1 MLNEINM
8 KNSIALVLLITGF
21 SFFANAQ
28 TQGEKLFKSTCVACH
43 TVGKGKLVGPDLKG
57 VNKKYDEKWL
67 ISFIRS
73 SQALVKKGD
82 ARAVKTF
89 NENNKIP
96 MPDNNLSDADIKSVL
111 AYINLAGGGTAPAK
125 AKATV
130 SVTPAATQPKTA
142 NKVVNT
148 WIPSD
153 IKIKSIKV
161 DGIINPKDLNAEYW
175 NKTSST
181 IIAML
186 PQRIVY
192 PNLQE
197 ETIKEVKVKSVYS
210 EKQFAFLLEWEDK
223 TKDEF
228 VDVDQFCDQIAV
240 QLPVDVNNIPSFMM
254 GNEGGKVHIVH
265 WKAIWQRDCEKGF
278 RDVQDAYPNM
288 WVDIYP
294 GQEGEL
300 DRSKRVYAKDITAEQ
315 IVENRGTFNM
325 PGTASNNPMS
335 SIKRKV
341 PVEEASAIG
350 FGTLST
356 QETQSATGW
365 ADWKDGKWTVC
376 IVVPVNTGNIFK
388 ANFKDKTK
396 LSLAVWN
403 GDKQNVGG
411 RKHYSPWS
419 DVILEKL

>member
-1 MLNEINM
+1 M
-8 KNSIALVLLITGF
+8 KNSIAFILLITGF

-96 MPDNNLSDADIKSVL
+96 MPDNNLSDADIKSIL
-111 AYINLAGGGTAPAK
+111 AYIHLAGGGAAPAK

-130 SVTPAATQPKTA
+130 SVTPAATQPKPA
-142 NKVVNT
+142 KKEVDT

-153 IKIKSIKV
+153 IKIKSSKV
-161 DGIINPKDLNAEYW
+161 NGIINPKDLNAEYW

-197 ETIKEVKVKSVYS
+197 ETIKEIKVKSVYS
-210 EKQFAFLLEWEDK
+210 EKQVAFLLEWEDK

-228 VDVDQFCDQIAV
+228 VDVDQFCDQIAI
-240 QLPVDVNNIPSFMM
+240 QLPVDVNNVPSFMM

-300 DRSKRVYAKDITAEQ
+300 DRSKRVYAKDITSEQ

-356 QETQSATGW
+356 QETQAATGW